1 MSSRKNPMQDDDP
14 YLGGSTPNATVYQQ
28 QGSQRQVYATTTA
41 SSSLMRHDYGNSSGG
56 AQYQHSFQQSQQ
68 FQQNQRQEA
77 PAFAKMVSSMDDTQK
92 AISELTKAEE
102 AEALGKISVHGWM
115 HKQGTRKFKGPV
127 AKSWRKRYFALE
139 NNKIYYFHDPVDAR
153 KYFNSRNA
161 DLVIGAIDLRDAFKL
176 EQSERLDL
184 PARGIAIHTRHRV
197 WLLCPETESDFT
209 MWFDALELTIMQTGS
224 GNVVKRELP
233 NVRAYAMKGR
243 MSYRLWYIIFV
254 ITALI
259 ELAAI
264 VLWFPIG
271 IEPCE
276 IRMREETCE
285 VIQLTRAENIQC
297 GPKPFNGVWS
307 PPDWYLW
314 SANIKTVQCFRRP
327 SIAHWVSY
335 FMFYFAEFISI
346 MLGFLYY
353 LGMWKPVRRGAQY
366 LRDFKPHFP
375 PSKWPTVDI
384 LLCHYAEPAEDT
396 IATLEKIMNLD
407 YPPHLF
413 NVWICD
419 DGYCKSKWDDGA
431 AVPKVTINHGVIE
444 NAGDVRREVAQFMY
458 ERVCESD
465 EMEVDEWRKQHT
477 TVKMPTTSNPRVM
490 ARTDCA
496 VGSVR
501 DDYDYVALG
510 FPKVTFVGRIKPPVH
525 HSKAGN
531 INNVLYNE
539 GACSRYCVILD
550 NDMKPH
556 PMFLQATLP
565 FFFDEPKNAK
575 VVRCCA
581 PGCGDIGKIC
591 CSMCQSAGVPERDIS
606 FCSKDCFKA
615 SAHVKSSLHRRQA
628 QNTMVER
635 MVCATCGHKVNTKN
649 GVCKRCNT
657 SRKASRRDSTQF
669 VEISGDDYSDH
680 VHVNQVGYVQT
691 PQYFED
697 CLQLRLGD
705 PCGHRNSTFFD
716 SAQTGMDGY
725 ECASFAGTNAIFR
738 REALDSVCGIQYG
751 SLTEDAFTGKM
762 MIDKGWKGLYFRKD
776 VEGEESERIRLAEGA
791 VPETVAAALA
801 QRKRWA
807 KGNFQIFLR
816 KKDTMIDPNWTP
828 PTVELPKPRKINRF
842 MRWVFFMNLTIYP
855 IGSFPAI
862 FFFYIT
868 GYFLYSGN
876 APIYTSGLRLLM
888 ALVPK
893 IVAQSVLSALSNRTV
908 ENGDVLR
915 SQQTWFSYAFVHT
928 LAVFEAIYWKI
939 TNKEA
944 SWANTGALGGNSTME
959 LPNVL
964 VFFSMV
970 FGVIW
975 CVVRFFTGYN
985 NAETTHG
992 TPLLFASIFLGTFTA
1007 SQLGPMV
1014 RMSIQ
1019 TYFGWSHKSLTDH
1032 GNIVGNFS
1040 LGIVLVVLCFWVY
1053 VETPNRTVFG

>member
-1 MSSRKNPMQDDDP
+1 MTSRNPHLRINEDEA
-14 YLGGSTPNATVYQQ
+14 YTPNAGYHEQMTDRAMYHDAIGQKE
-28 QGSQRQVYATTTA
+28 SQRFLAPQATLSHQLSA
-41 SSSLMRHDYGNSSGG
+41 SQFE
-56 AQYQHSFQQSQQ
+56 AQ
-68 FQQNQRQEA
+68 
-77 PAFAKMVSSMDDTQK
+77 KVIT
-92 AISELTKAEE
+92 ELTKAEE
-102 AEALGKISVHGWM
+102 AEALGRITVHGWM
-115 HKQGTRKFKGPV
+115 HKQGARKFKGPV

-139 NNKIYYFHDPVDAR
+139 NNKIYYFHDFVDCR
-153 KYFNSRNA
+153 KFFNSRNGE
-161 DLVIGAIDLRDAFKL
+161 LVVGAIDLRDAFKL

-197 WLLCPETESDFT
+197 WLLCPETEPDFE
-209 MWFDALELTIMQTGS
+209 MWFDALEFTIMNSGS

-233 NVRAYAMKGR
+233 NVRSYEMKGR
-243 MSYRLWYIIFV
+243 SSYRFWYIIFV
-254 ITALI
+254 ITSLI
-259 ELAAI
+259 ELAGI
-264 VLWFPIG
+264 VLWFPLG

-276 IRMREETCE
+276 MRLKFETCDT
-285 VIQLTRAENIQC
+285 IQLTRAEKIQC
-297 GPKPFNGVWS
+297 GPEPFNGAWS
-307 PPDWYLW
+307 PPDWYKW
-314 SANIKTVQCFRRP
+314 SAGIKEVQCFREP
-327 SIAHWVSY
+327 VIAHWVSY

-346 MLGFLYY
+346 FLGFLYY

-366 LRDFKPHFP
+366 LRDFKPHFA

-384 LLCHYAEPAEDT
+384 LLCHYSEPTEDT
-396 IATLEKIMNLD
+396 IATLDKIMNLD

-413 NVWICD
+413 HVWICD
-419 DGYCKSKWDDGA
+419 DGYCKAKWEDGA
-431 AVPKVTINHGVIE
+431 RVPKVTINRGLIE
-444 NAGDVRREVAQFMY
+444 DAGDVRREVAQFMF
-458 ERVCESD
+458 ERVCETD
-465 EMEVDEWRKQHT
+465 DIEVDEWRKQHT
-477 TVKMPTTSNPRVM
+477 VVKMPTESNPRVM
-490 ARTDCA
+490 ARMDCA

-501 DDYDYVALG
+501 DDYDYVSLG
-510 FPKVTFVGRIKPPVH
+510 FPKVSFVGRIKPPVH

-539 GACSRYCVILD
+539 GACARYCVILD

-565 FFFDEPKNAK
+565 FFFDEPKNSK

-591 CSMCQSAGVPERDIS
+591 CSMCKSAGVPEHDIS
-606 FCSKDCFKA
+606 FCSNDCFKA
-615 SAHVKSSLHRRQA
+615 SAHVKSDLHRRQA

-635 MVCATCGHKVNTKN
+635 TACSSCGAKITTKD
-649 GVCKRCNT
+649 GMCKRCN
-657 SRKASRRDSTQF
+657 KMSRRASNRASNRNSQF
-669 VEISGDDYSDH
+669 VEVSGDDYSDH
-680 VHVNQVGYVQT
+680 VSVNQVGYVQT

-762 MIDKGWKGLYFRKD
+762 MIDKGWKGFYFRKD
-776 VEGEESERIRLAEGA
+776 VEGEEGERIRLAEGA

-816 KKDTMIDPNWTP
+816 KKDSMVDPEWMP
-828 PTVELPKPRKINRF
+828 PHVELPPPRKYNRF
-842 MRWVFFMNLTIYP
+842 MRWVFFMNLTVYP

-862 FFFYIT
+862 FFFYVT
-868 GYFLYSGN
+868 AYFLYSGN

-908 ENGDVLR
+908 DNGDVLR

-928 LAVFEAIYWKI
+928 LAVFEAFYWKI

-959 LPNVL
+959 IPNVL
-964 VFFSMV
+964 VFFTMV

-975 CVVRFFTGYN
+975 SVVRFFTGYN

-992 TPLLFASIFLGTFTA
+992 TPLLFASLFLGGFTA

-1014 RMSIQ
+1014 RMTIQ

-1040 LGIVLVVLCFWVY
+1040 LAIVLVVICFWVY
-1053 VETPNRTVFG
+1053 VETPNHEVFG